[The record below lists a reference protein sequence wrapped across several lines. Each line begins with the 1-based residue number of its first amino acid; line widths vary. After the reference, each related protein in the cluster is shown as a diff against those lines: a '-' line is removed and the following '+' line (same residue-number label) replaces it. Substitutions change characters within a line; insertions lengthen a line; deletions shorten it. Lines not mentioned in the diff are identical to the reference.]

1 MLRDGAK
8 TRHADARRIRV
19 FDFDIFFFGT
29 GIWLPCISRSEG
41 RSGRFSRSEGRSGP
55 GA

>member
-1 MLRDGAK
+1 MLRDGAL

-29 GIWLPCISRSEG
+29 GMWLPCISQFRRVRSQDRPRR
-41 RSGRFSRSEGRSGP
+41 RSIV
-55 GA
+55 A